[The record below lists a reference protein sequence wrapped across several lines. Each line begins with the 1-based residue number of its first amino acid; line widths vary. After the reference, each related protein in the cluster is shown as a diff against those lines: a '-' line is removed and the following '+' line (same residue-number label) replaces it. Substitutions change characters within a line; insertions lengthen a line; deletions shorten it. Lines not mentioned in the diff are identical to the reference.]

1 MRRAVIVALVVVVAG
16 SASWAQEDPGSDDG
30 EAADAGIEEV
40 TVIDRETA
48 VQLAL
53 ANNLGVRI
61 EDLEVR
67 TAKRMVDSAWTVFIP
82 EVSASG
88 RLARVNEVED
98 RTGLAPVPSS
108 ENPPGSGAYDGVA
121 PFEEEG
127 NRWNL
132 STELSATLS
141 VNLEIIRGIQQTLQ
155 QYELG
160 VLNLEDAKA
169 QLRRDVQKQFYE
181 LLAQQENV
189 RIVRESIETAQERFE
204 QSEVNYENGLVDEFT
219 VLSSR
224 VQLENLRPQLEQQE
238 LAYRRDLMGFKQ
250 TLGLDPTESVEL
262 DGQIEADLLSLE
274 ADALVREY
282 TERRHDI
289 RLAREEVGLR
299 QLALDAKRAER
310 FPTLNLQW
318 NSDPS
323 FAGDP
328 FDDPWFDDIDNDW
341 SQQQGAFVISVIQ
354 PLDPLL
360 PFSRTKAEIENHED
374 EIEQARLRLRQA
386 RTGAEIEIRQ
396 LVDQLDTARNAIEVR
411 RLNVERAERA
421 FSLAEEAYEAG
432 NRELLEVREAEDDLE
447 EARVQLLEEQ
457 KNYVVA
463 LLDLI
468 YALNT
473 TLDDLRD
480 MGDESE

>member
-16 SASWAQEDPGSDDG
+16 SASWAQEDSGPDDG

-53 ANNLGVRI
+53 AKNLGVRI
-61 EDLEVR
+61 EDLQVR
-67 TAKRMVDSAWTVFIP
+67 TAKRMVDNAWTVFIP

-88 RLARVNEVED
+88 RLSRVNEVQD
-98 RTGLAPVPSS
+98 RTGLAPVPDS
-108 ENPPGSGAYDGVA
+108 EVVPPGGVYDWVA

-160 VLNLEDAKA
+160 VVNLEDAKA

-189 RIVRESIETAQERFE
+189 RIIRESIETARERFE
-204 QSEVNYENGLVDEFT
+204 QTEVNFENGLVDEFT

-238 LAYRRDLMGFKQ
+238 LAYRRALMGFKQ
-250 TLGLDPTESVEL
+250 TLGLDPTEPVEL
-262 DGQIEADLLSLE
+262 DGRIEADLLSLE

-299 QLALDAKRAER
+299 QLALEAKRAER
-310 FPTLNLQW
+310 FPTLSLRW
-318 NSDPS
+318 NADPT

-328 FDDPWFDDIDNDW
+328 FDDPWFDDIGNDW

-360 PFSRTKAEIENHED
+360 PFSRTKAEIKNRED

-421 FSLAEEAYEAG
+421 FSLA
-432 NRELLEVREAEDDLE
+432 
-447 EARVQLLEEQ
+447 
-457 KNYVVA
+457 
-463 LLDLI
+463 
-468 YALNT
+468 
-473 TLDDLRD
+473 
-480 MGDESE
+480 